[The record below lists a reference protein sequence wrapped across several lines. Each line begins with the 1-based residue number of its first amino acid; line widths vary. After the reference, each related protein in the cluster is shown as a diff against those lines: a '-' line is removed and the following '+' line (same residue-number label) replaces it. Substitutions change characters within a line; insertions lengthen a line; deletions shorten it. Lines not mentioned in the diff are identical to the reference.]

1 MVPVDVCINLMCVL
15 AWKAATS
22 PAPDMEPPVY
32 NCTSGGVNP
41 LTWGRVETE
50 GLPILL
56 RNPYEGVFWYPG
68 GSYKENYYVNRFFQV
83 SAKAHSIKYW
93 GWGITK
99 NCTLSVASVMLI
111 ISVGSRN
118 PLCESFLGN
127 HKQII
132 Y

>member
-15 AWKAATS
+15 AWKAATTPGS
-22 PAPDMEPPVY
+22 GAAAPVY
-32 NCTSGGVNP
+32 NFTSGGVNP

-83 SAKAHSIKYW
+83 RVTDVQSP
-93 GWGITK
+93 G
-99 NCTLSVASVMLI
+99 C
-111 ISVGSRN
+111 
-118 PLCESFLGN
+118 FLMYGDRDS
-127 HKQII
+127 HAPKL
-132 Y
+132 

>member
-1 MVPVDVCINLMCVL
+1 MTNLFILRRDCVADMVPVDVCINLMCVL

-22 PAPDMEPPVY
+22 PAPDTEPPVY

-68 GSYKENYYVNRFFQV
+68 STFKENHYVRLTM
-83 SAKAHSIKYW
+83 SLKAFYLTPRLGANFLFVRNS
-93 GWGITK
+93 TK
-99 NCTLSVASVMLI
+99 IRA
-111 ISVGSRN
+111 
-118 PLCESFLGN
+118 
-127 HKQII
+127 HQA
-132 Y
+132 